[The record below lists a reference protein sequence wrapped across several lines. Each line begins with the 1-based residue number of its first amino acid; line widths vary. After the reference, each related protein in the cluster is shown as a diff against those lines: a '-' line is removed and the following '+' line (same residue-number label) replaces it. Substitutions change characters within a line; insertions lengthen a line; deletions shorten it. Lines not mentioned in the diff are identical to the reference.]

1 MRIALGCD
9 HRGFPYKADMVR
21 ALREDGHEVVDLGT
35 FSTDPADYPDYARL
49 VGVAVRDGRA
59 ETGLLICGS
68 GAGVSI
74 AANKIRGV
82 RAALCHDLF
91 TARQSRE
98 DDDANVL
105 CLGTGV
111 VSLPEAIALAR
122 TFVTARFSHEERH
135 ARRLA
140 KVLALEAADPPPLDD
155 AWATPRPDGADHPLV
170 REALERLQ
178 QLDAG
183 ARIWRKDARLWS
195 ESPAAEPSIVNRLGW
210 LDMPTAMTSAVPELQ
225 AFAAEVRREI
235 DEVVLLGM
243 GGSSLAADV
252 FARSFGPAPGHPT
265 LSVLDTTDPDA
276 IRAARARLVLA
287 RTLFLVSSK
296 SGTTV
301 ETLALYRF
309 FRGEVE
315 RAVSATDA
323 GRHFVAITDAGSPL
337 DRLATEHGFRR
348 VFHAA
353 PDLGGRYS
361 ALSCFGLLPGAL
373 LGVDVAR
380 LLERA
385 QRMAT
390 ACGPSRPVA
399 ENPALRLGAILAGW
413 GHAGRDKVTLVLSP
427 AIAALGAWIE
437 QLVDESTGTDE
448 RGLVAIADE
457 PLGPPAVYGN
467 DRVFVAITL
476 GTEASI
482 EAALQPLEAAGHP
495 VIRLGLADHSD
506 LGAEFFRWEMAVAA
520 ACVVLGVNAFDEP
533 DVARA
538 KDATAAALAT
548 FVERG
553 RLPEWPI
560 DEAEDVAR
568 TLALARPGDW
578 VAVLAYLTPD
588 GATTAAL
595 ADLRRRLRDAT
606 RLPTTTAFGPRYL
619 HSTGQLHKG
628 GPPTPILLLLTPDD
642 AEDLPIPGERYGFAT
657 LRMAQALGDLSTL
670 RAAHRRALWLA
681 LPAPTASAI
690 EHLTRALQR
699 TLSEGA
705 HGVR

>member
-21 ALREDGHEVVDLGT
+21 ALGEDGHEVVDLGT

-49 VGVAVRDGRA
+49 VGVAVRDGLVEA
-59 ETGLLICGS
+59 GLLICGS

-111 VSLPEAIALAR
+111 VSLPEAIALTR
-122 TFVTARFSHEERH
+122 TFLAARFSHEERH

-140 KVLALEAADPPPLDD
+140 KVLALEASAPPPLDA
-155 AWATPRPDGADHPLV
+155 AWATPRPDVADHPLV

-178 QLDAG
+178 RLGAG
-183 ARIWRKDARLWS
+183 ERIWQKDARLWS
-195 ESPAAEPSIVNRLGW
+195 ESAAVQPSIVNRLGW
-210 LDMPTAMTSAVPELQ
+210 LDMPVAMASAVADLE
-225 AFAAEVRREI
+225 AFAAEVRREV

-252 FARSFGPAPGHPT
+252 FARSVGPAPGYPALT
-265 LSVLDTTDPDA
+265 VLDTTDPDA
-276 IRAARARLVLA
+276 IRAARARLVLE
-287 RTLFLVSSK
+287 RTLFLVASK

-301 ETLALYRF
+301 ETQALYRF

-315 RAVSATDA
+315 RAVGDA

-337 DRLATEHGFRR
+337 DRLAAEEGFRR

-353 PDLGGRYS
+353 SDLGGRYS
-361 ALSCFGLLPGAL
+361 ALSCFGLLPAAL

-385 QRMAT
+385 RRMAT
-390 ACGPSRPVA
+390 ACAASRPVA
-399 ENPALRLGAILAGW
+399 ENPALRLGATLAGF

-427 AIAALGAWIE
+427 AIAALGVWIE
-437 QLVDESTGTDE
+437 QLVDESTGKDD

-457 PLGPPAVYGN
+457 PLGPPSVYGN

-476 GTEASI
+476 GTEAAI
-482 EAALQPLEAAGHP
+482 EDALRPLETAGYP
-495 VIRLGLADHSD
+495 VIRLGLADRAD
-506 LGAEFFRWEMAVAA
+506 LGAEFFRWQMAVAA
-520 ACVVLGVNAFDEP
+520 AGVVLGVNPFDEP
-533 DVARA
+533 DVARV
-538 KDATAAALAT
+538 KDATRVALAT

-553 RLPEWPI
+553 RLPEWPL
-560 DEAEDVAR
+560 DEPEDVAR

-578 VAVLAYLTPD
+578 VALLAYLTPD
-588 GATTAAL
+588 AATTAAL
-595 ADLRRRLRDAT
+595 ADLRLRLRDAT
-606 RLPTTTAFGPRYL
+606 GLPTTVAFGPRYL

-628 GPPTPILLLLTPDD
+628 GPPTPILLLLTQDE
-642 AEDLPIPGERYGFAT
+642 AEDLAIPGERYGFAT

-670 RAAHRRALWLA
+670 RAAHRRALWLT
-681 LPAPTASAI
+681 LPTPAVSAI
-690 EHLTRALQR
+690 EQLASALAR